1 MRQNENMLGLASRI
15 LLRLLIL
22 VAGITLA
29 AYLVPGIII
38 AGWAPVIKAAIL
50 LGLLNI
56 SIRPLL
62 LLLTLPINLITL
74 GLFTLVING
83 FILWLVGHA
92 IAGFAVSGFLTAIA
106 GSIVISLLSIVLGRF
121 L

>member
-1 MRQNENMLGLASRI
+1 MLRIALRI

-22 VAGITLA
+22 IAGITLA
-29 AYLVPGIII
+29 AYLVPGIVIT
-38 AGWAPVIKAAIL
+38 GWSPMIKAAVL

-56 SIRPLL
+56 SMRPLL
-62 LLLTLPINLITL
+62 ILLTLPINLITL
-74 GLFTLVING
+74 GLFTLVVNG

-92 IAGFAVSGFLTAIA
+92 IAGFAVSGFFTAIA
-106 GSIVISLLSIVLGRF
+106 GSIVISLMSIILGRF